1 MSQAVRLIKAGRSC
15 GTLLYHISDDELG
28 EIQRPHLCCHGMDR
42 AIVGVFEVMCE
53 RIEHDRPIDAD
64 WRARFRVVK

>member
-28 EIQRPHLCCHGMDR
+28 EINDR
-42 AIVGVFEVMCE
+42 ICAVTVWIA
-53 RIEHDRPIDAD
+53 PSSASS
-64 WRARFRVVK
+64 K